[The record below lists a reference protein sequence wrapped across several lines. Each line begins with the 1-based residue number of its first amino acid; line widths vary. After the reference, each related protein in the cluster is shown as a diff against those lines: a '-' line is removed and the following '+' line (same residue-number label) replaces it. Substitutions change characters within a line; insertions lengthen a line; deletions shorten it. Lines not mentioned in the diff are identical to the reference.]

1 MTYMNEEI
9 KSILNKLN
17 DIFVDENTS
26 KMSDVIQL
34 ILYLVDDEINERKKL
49 ETQIDEL
56 KSKIERMRNRV
67 DGIESDQRR
76 C

>member
-1 MTYMNEEI
+1 M
-9 KSILNKLN
+9 
-17 DIFVDENTS
+17 
-26 KMSDVIQL
+26 

>member
-1 MTYMNEEI
+1 MEGREMTYMNEEI

-49 ETQIDEL
+49 ETEIDKL
-56 KSKIERMRNRV
+56 KSGDK
-67 DGIESDQRR
+67 
-76 C
+76 

>member
-49 ETQIDEL
+49 ETEIDKL
-56 KSKIERMRNRV
+56 KSGDK
-67 DGIESDQRR
+67 
-76 C
+76 

>member
-1 MTYMNEEI
+1 MNEEI

-17 DIFVDENTS
+17 DIFVDENTG